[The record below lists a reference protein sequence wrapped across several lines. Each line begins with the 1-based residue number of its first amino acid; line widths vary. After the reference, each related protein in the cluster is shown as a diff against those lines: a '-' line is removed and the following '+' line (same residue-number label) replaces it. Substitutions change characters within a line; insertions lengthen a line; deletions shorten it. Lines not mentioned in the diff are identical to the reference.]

1 MNVIQLQ
8 DMLRG
13 LPDDRLK
20 QELSQPTGTVPQY
33 LVLSEV
39 VRRDKMRDSAAAAP
53 QSTVVQDVI
62 GTPTAPQAMPGVQ
75 AYAGGGFVTPA
86 QAMGNAGIRGFE
98 PQQPKQPTMFG
109 TSPSGPQMFTPNT
122 TPQPPAPITNN
133 NVTMPPPTVIPPS
146 PQPDGGQED
155 GPNAPSF
162 YEQSNGYAD
171 GGIIGLS
178 NGGGTRDVIV
188 SRLQGLGYTPA
199 AIAAI
204 LGAAEAESSF
214 NPKAKGAAGEVG
226 IFQWRGPRLDA
237 LKQFAESRGGDIYDP
252 TIQTDF
258 LDNELRTTEGRAGK
272 ILFSAQT
279 PEDAALGMM
288 HYERPAG
295 YTRDN
300 PTAGHN
306 WSGRLGA
313 AQNYYNT
320 LFDGQTTAPSAS
332 NIPAPNQEAASP
344 MMNPADLASGI
355 LSGGVMPDPRKRG
368 IGSFFAD
375 ALKAPGAQKDM
386 RELGA
391 SLFAKG
397 QENTAPE
404 APGITRGDA
413 SLAQS
418 ISGRSPEEIL
428 AEYQALR
435 TGYMANGGAV
445 RMAEG
450 GQPPLKP
457 KVRYNA
463 ITGTYVD
470 ENGRLLTRE
479 EALAVTPDQL
489 TTAPLEPEGTFE
501 APPAQAPALKA
512 PSFAPTAYGFD
523 LLRPFT
529 EPTKKEAGYVPT
541 EAQTR
546 EAAQERGPETRRTPS
561 QSAGAAELVRRARF
575 AAEEAPEESSAFND
589 YLSYLKERDKQ
600 LADMYQQQAEEE
612 RRRQEEAG
620 GLPFLL
626 RQLGIGMISSGGNLQ
641 QGLRGGLQQAFQAR
655 EEQTQAARDRIR
667 ELQLK
672 GQMAGIEGAGDVAKL
687 RYEAEVAADKAASE
701 GRAGQTDYLKSY
713 NDAVQAYA
721 KAVGEGASPEE
732 IKLLASNVR
741 YFGEKAGV
749 PSSAGLGAVDP
760 AALEEARRRGIIQ

>member
-53 QSTVVQDVI
+53 QSTVLQDII
-62 GTPTAPQAMPGVQ
+62 GTPTAPQAMQDTQ

-86 QAMGNAGIRGFE
+86 QAMGNSGVRGFA
-98 PQQPKQPTMFG
+98 PSQPKQQPQFNFMSG
-109 TSPSGPQMFTPNT
+109 GPQMFTPNT
-122 TPQPPAPITNN
+122 TPPPPAPVTNT
-133 NVTMPPPTVIPPS
+133 NVNVQAPTIPLPK
-146 PQPDGGQED
+146 PQFDGGQED

-162 YEQSNGYAD
+162 YEQPNGYAD

-178 NGGGTRDVIV
+178 EGGMAPGMAELIRKEAERLGIDPLDLATVISYETAGTFSPTIAGKAKTKWGTHIGLIQMGDPQREEYGYDPQGD
-188 SRLQGLGYTPA
+188 LQGQMSAVGRYLEDRGVKPGMGLLDVYSTINA
-199 AIAAI
+199 
-204 LGAAEAESSF
+204 GAPGLYSRSDE
-214 NPKAKGAAGEVG
+214 AAGGAPGTVAEKVASQMEG
-226 IFQWRGPRLDA
+226 HRAKAASLLGQPDQNQALD
-237 LKQFAESRGGDIYDP
+237 
-252 TIQTDF
+252 
-258 LDNELRTTEGRAGK
+258 
-272 ILFSAQT
+272 
-279 PEDAALGMM
+279 
-288 HYERPAG
+288 
-295 YTRDN
+295 
-300 PTAGHN
+300 
-306 WSGRLGA
+306 
-313 AQNYYNT
+313 
-320 LFDGQTTAPSAS
+320 
-332 NIPAPNQEAASP
+332 QEASAT
-344 MMNPADLASGI
+344 MMNPADRELGI
-355 LSGGVMPDPRKRG
+355 LSGGVMPDPKERG
-368 IGSFFAD
+368 IGSLLASIMGR
-375 ALKAPGAQKDM
+375 PSVSKDM
-386 RELGA
+386 MSLGSSMVA
-391 SLFAKG
+391 RG
-397 QENTAPE
+397 QENRAPE
-404 APGITRGDA
+404 APGLTRGDA
-413 SLAQS
+413 SLVKS
-418 ISGRSPEEIL
+418 IGSRTPEEIL

-463 ITGTYVD
+463 VTGTYVD
-470 ENGRLLTRE
+470 ENGRILTRE

-501 APPAQAPALKA
+501 APPAQAPALEA

-541 EAQTR
+541 EAQTK
-546 EAAQERGPETRRTPS
+546 EAAQERGPETRRIPS

-672 GQMAGIEGAGDVAKL
+672 GQMAGIEGAGDIAKL
-687 RYEAEVAADKAASE
+687 RYEAEVAADKASRE
-701 GRAGQTDYLKSY
+701 GRATQKDYIAQLDDIGRLIADREDTVNDSNGDIATD
-713 NDAVQAYA
+713 
-721 KAVGEGASPEE
+721 P
-732 IKLLASNVR
+732 LLQQYRAIQR
-741 YFGEKAGV
+741 ELMQKG
-749 PSSAGLGAVDP
+749 GLSGTIGLAPYIYDP
-760 AALEEARRRGIIQ
+760 AQKGIAPR